1 MSNIKNLFK
10 DIISHCK
17 EYGYIFQSSEIYDG
31 LAATYDYG
39 PNGVELKNNIK
50 EYWWK
55 AMVNMNENIVGLDS
69 AIFMHSDTWKASGH
83 IDAFNDPLID
93 NKDSKKRYRADVLI
107 EDYIQKIKE
116 KNEKDI
122 SKAAKRFG
130 DEFNKDIFIKT
141 NVRVLERNKK
151 IASINEKMQSFL
163 INKNFIGLKDL
174 IEELD
179 VKCPVSGTNNWTDVR
194 QFNLMFKTQ
203 LGSTEKENSDLYLR
217 PETAQGIFVNYLN
230 SQTTSRQKIPFGI
243 AQIGKAFRNEITTG
257 NFIFRTREFEQM
269 EMEFFCKLDE
279 TSKWLEYWSS
289 ERMKWFE
296 SLGINKEKLR
306 LRAHGDDELA
316 HYSSACYD
324 IEYKFD
330 FGWSELEGI
339 ADRGTYDL
347 DQHIKHSGKKLS
359 YFDQPNN
366 EHFVPAVVE
375 ASAGV
380 DRAFLTVLADAFT
393 KEEVNGEN
401 RTVLKLSP
409 KIAPIKV
416 AVFPLF
422 NKNGMPEISQKVI
435 NELKDKNIACFYDAG
450 GSIGKRYRRQDEAGT
465 PFGITIDH
473 DSLDDNTVTLRFRD
487 SMKQERISIE
497 KVVNEIKDL
506 INK

>member
-1 MSNIKNLFK
+1 MATLKSDAKILEILTSLSKQRGFV
-10 DIISHCK
+10 
-17 EYGYIFQSSEIYDG
+17 FQSSEIYGG
-31 LAATYDYG
+31 LGSTWDYG
-39 PNGVELKNNIK
+39 PLGVELKRNIK
-50 EYWWK
+50 NLWWQ
-55 AMVNMNENIVGLDS
+55 NIVTSRENVVGMDASIL
-69 AIFMHSDTWKASGH
+69 MHPKVWEASGH
-83 IDAFNDPLID
+83 VENFHDPLVD
-93 NKDSKKRYRADVLI
+93 NKISKKRYRLDHLLEEQSKDVL
-107 EDYIQKIKE
+107 
-116 KNEKDI
+116 N
-122 SKAAKRFG
+122 SLA
-130 DEFNKDIFIKT
+130 DIFDIDLSMENELIIQAIVSSLLNKQENSGELLQQCKVIDSYTKEVGDWT
-141 NVRVLERNKK
+141 N
-151 IASINEKMQSFL
+151 
-163 INKNFIGLKDL
+163 
-174 IEELD
+174 
-179 VKCPVSGTNNWTDVR
+179 TR
-194 QFNLMFKTQ
+194 QFNLMFKTHI
-203 LGSTEKENSDLYLR
+203 GPVSDSSSIAYLR

-401 RTVLKLSP
+401 RTILKLSP

-435 NELKDKNIACFYDAG
+435 NKLKDKNIACFYDAG

-465 PFGITIDH
+465 PYGITVDH
-473 DSLDDNTVTLRFRD
+473 DTLENNTVTLRDRD
-487 SMKQERISIE
+487 TMEQIRVSIDE
-497 KVVNEIKDL
+497 VDKL
-506 INK
+506 ITDKINI

>member
-1 MSNIKNLFK
+1 MATLKTDAKILEILTSLSKQRGFV
-10 DIISHCK
+10 
-17 EYGYIFQSSEIYDG
+17 FQSSEIYGG
-31 LAATYDYG
+31 LGSTWDYG
-39 PNGVELKNNIK
+39 PLGVELKRNIK
-50 EYWWK
+50 NLWWQ
-55 AMVNMNENIVGLDS
+55 NIVTSRENVVGMDASIL
-69 AIFMHSDTWKASGH
+69 MHPKVWEASGH
-83 IDAFNDPLID
+83 VENFHDPLVD
-93 NKDSKKRYRADVLI
+93 NKISKKRYRLDHLLEEQSEDV
-107 EDYIQKIKE
+107 IKLL
-116 KNEKDI
+116 
-122 SKAAKRFG
+122 A
-130 DEFNKDIFIKT
+130 DIFNVDLSMENELIIQAIVAALLNKEENSGEVLQKCKVIDSYTKEVGEWT
-141 NVRVLERNKK
+141 N
-151 IASINEKMQSFL
+151 
-163 INKNFIGLKDL
+163 
-174 IEELD
+174 
-179 VKCPVSGTNNWTDVR
+179 TR
-194 QFNLMFKTQ
+194 QFNLMFKTHI
-203 LGSTEKENSDLYLR
+203 GPVSDSSSIAYLR

-279 TSKWLEYWSS
+279 TSKWLEYWST
-289 ERMKWFE
+289 ERMNWFE

-347 DQHIKHSGKKLS
+347 EQHIKHSGKKLS

-375 ASAGV
+375 SSAGV
-380 DRAFLTVLADAFT
+380 DRAFLTVLADAFVQ
-393 KEEVNGEN
+393 EEVNGEN

-409 KIAPIKV
+409 KIAPIKI

-422 NKNGMPEISQKVI
+422 NKNGMPEISKKII
-435 NELKDKNIACFYDAG
+435 NKLKDSNIACFYDAG

-465 PFGITIDH
+465 PYGITVDH
-473 DSLDDNTVTLRFRD
+473 DTLEDNTVTLRDRD
-487 SMKQERISIE
+487 TMEQIRVSIDQVDSLIKE
-497 KVVNEIKDL
+497 K
-506 INK
+506 INI